1 MKCLVSYRKR
11 LKREFNGF
19 SGFCEFFSYNAESKT
34 CALNWCERYTAG
46 NYSASSS
53 NGGFITYWPVSRDWM
68 DDEIVKFMGK
78 PDEQGE
84 LREMD
89 FA

>member
-1 MKCLVSYRKR
+1 MASVS
-11 LKREFNGF
+11 
-19 SGFCEFFSYNAESKT
+19 FFSYNAESKT

-84 LREMD
+84 LRDMD